1 MIRAVLFDLD
11 GTLLDRRQSL
21 EQFIHDQ
28 YNRFASHLMNI
39 EKSEYC
45 SRFLELDNNGYT
57 WKDKVY
63 ATLLYEYNITTLTP
77 EQLLQ
82 DYITNFQHHCI
93 SFQNMHELL
102 QRLTQ
107 QNMKIGIITNGF
119 TDFQMNNL
127 RALNIHT
134 YTNTILVSEAEGIKK
149 PHPEIFERALK
160 KLDVKAT
167 ECLYVGDH
175 PENDV
180 LGSERVGIL
189 GVWKRD
195 SFWGDFE
202 HSRVVDDLLE
212 VLSFLE
218 VETKTRQ

>member
-11 GTLLDRRQSL
+11 GTLLDRHQSL
-21 EQFIHDQ
+21 GRFIHDQ
-28 YNRFASHLMNI
+28 YNRFSLHFTNI
-39 EKSEYC
+39 EQAEYC
-45 SRFLELDNNGYT
+45 SRFLELDTNGYT

-63 ATLLYEYNITTLTP
+63 ATLLCEYNITTLTP
-77 EQLLQ
+77 EQLLY

-93 SFQNMHELL
+93 PFPNMHELL

-107 QNMKIGIITNGF
+107 HNIKIGIITNGF

-134 YTNTILVSEAEGIKK
+134 YTNIILVSEAEGIKK
-149 PHPEIFERALK
+149 PHREIFERALQ
-160 KLDVKAT
+160 KLNVKAE

-180 LGSERVGIL
+180 LGSEQVGIL

-218 VETKTRQ
+218 VGIKTRQ

>member
-1 MIRAVLFDLD
+1 MIQAVLFDLD

-28 YNRFASHLMNI
+28 YNRFTPHLMNI
-39 EKSEYC
+39 EKSGYC

-63 ATLLYEYNITTLTP
+63 ATLLFEYNITTLTP
-77 EQLLQ
+77 EQLLH

-93 SFQNMHELL
+93 PFQNMHELL
-102 QRLTQ
+102 QHLTQ
-107 QNMKIGIITNGF
+107 QNIKIGIITNGF
-119 TDFQMNNL
+119 TDFQINNL

-149 PHPEIFERALK
+149 PHPEIFERALQ

-195 SFWGDFE
+195 SFWDDFE
-202 HSRVVDDLLE
+202 HPRIVNDLLE

-218 VETKTRQ
+218 VEMKTK

>member
-21 EQFIHDQ
+21 EQFLRDQ
-28 YNRFASHLMNI
+28 YNRFAFHLINI
-39 EKSEYC
+39 EKFEYC

-63 ATLLYEYNITTLTP
+63 STLLCEYNITTLTP
-77 EQLLQ
+77 EQLLH
-82 DYITNFQHHCI
+82 DYITNFRHHCI
-93 SFQNMHELL
+93 PFPNMHELL
-102 QRLTQ
+102 QQLKQ
-107 QNMKIGIITNGF
+107 LNIKIGIITNGF
-119 TDFQMNNL
+119 TEFQMSNL
-127 RALNIHT
+127 QALNIHT

-149 PHPEIFERALK
+149 PHPEIFKRALQ
-160 KLDVKAT
+160 KLNVKAE

-175 PENDV
+175 PENDA
-180 LGSERVGIL
+180 LGSEQVGIL

-195 SFWGDFE
+195 LFWGDFE
-202 HSRVVDDLLE
+202 HSRVIDDLLD

-218 VETKTRQ
+218 VEIKTR

>member
-202 HSRVVDDLLE
+202 HSRVVDDLLG

>member
-11 GTLLDRRQSL
+11 GTLLDRHQSL
-21 EQFIHDQ
+21 EQFIRDQ
-28 YNRFASHLMNI
+28 YNRFAFHLINI
-39 EKSEYC
+39 EKAEYC

-57 WKDKVY
+57 WKDQVY
-63 ATLLYEYNITTLTP
+63 ATLLCEYNITTLTQ
-77 EQLLQ
+77 EQLLH

-93 SFQNMHELL
+93 PFPNMHELL
-102 QRLTQ
+102 QQLTQ
-107 QNMKIGIITNGF
+107 QNIKIGIITNGF

-134 YTNTILVSEAEGIKK
+134 YTNTILVSEAEGIRK
-149 PHPEIFERALK
+149 PHPEIFERALQN
-160 KLDVKAT
+160 LNVKAE
-167 ECLYVGDH
+167 ECIYVGDH

-180 LGSERVGIL
+180 LGAKNVGIR

-195 SFWGDFE
+195 LFWGDFE

-218 VETKTRQ
+218 VENSP

>member
-1 MIRAVLFDLD
+1 MIQAVLFDLD
-11 GTLLDRRQSL
+11 GTLLERRQSL

-28 YNRFASHLMNI
+28 YNRFTPHLMNI

-63 ATLLYEYNITTLTP
+63 ATLLCQYNITTLTP
-77 EQLLQ
+77 EQLLH

-93 SFQNMHELL
+93 PFQNMHELL

-107 QNMKIGIITNGF
+107 QNIKIGIITNGF
-119 TDFQMNNL
+119 TDFQINNL

-149 PHPEIFERALK
+149 PHPEIFDRALQ

-195 SFWGDFE
+195 SFWDDFE
-202 HSRVVDDLLE
+202 HPRVVNDLLE

-218 VETKTRQ
+218 VEMKTK

>member
-21 EQFIHDQ
+21 EQFIRDQ
-28 YNRFASHLMNI
+28 YNRFAFHLINI
-39 EKSEYC
+39 EKFEYC

-63 ATLLYEYNITTLTP
+63 STLLCEYNITTLTP
-77 EQLLQ
+77 EQLLH
-82 DYITNFQHHCI
+82 DYITNFRHHCI
-93 SFQNMHELL
+93 PFPNMHELL
-102 QRLTQ
+102 QQLKQ
-107 QNMKIGIITNGF
+107 LNIKIGIITNGF
-119 TDFQMNNL
+119 TEFQMSNL
-127 RALNIHT
+127 QALNIHT

-149 PHPEIFERALK
+149 PHPEIFKRALQ
-160 KLDVKAT
+160 KLNVKAE

-175 PENDV
+175 PENDA
-180 LGSERVGIL
+180 LGSEQVGIL

-195 SFWGDFE
+195 LFWGDFE
-202 HSRVVDDLLE
+202 HSRVIDDLLD

-218 VETKTRQ
+218 VEIKTR

>member
-63 ATLLYEYNITTLTP
+63 ATLLSEYNITTLTQ
-77 EQLLQ
+77 EQLLH

-93 SFQNMHELL
+93 PFQNMHELL

-107 QNMKIGIITNGF
+107 QNIKIGIITNGF
-119 TDFQMNNL
+119 TDFQINNL

-160 KLDVKAT
+160 KARCEGRRMSLRW
-167 ECLYVGDH
+167 
-175 PENDV
+175 
-180 LGSERVGIL
+180 GS
-189 GVWKRD
+189 
-195 SFWGDFE
+195 S
-202 HSRVVDDLLE
+202 
-212 VLSFLE
+212 
-218 VETKTRQ
+218 

>member
-1 MIRAVLFDLD
+1 MIRAILFDLD

-21 EQFIHDQ
+21 EQFIRDQ
-28 YNRFASHLMNI
+28 YNRFAFHLINI
-39 EKSEYC
+39 EKFEYC

-63 ATLLYEYNITTLTP
+63 STLLCEYNITTLTQ
-77 EQLLQ
+77 EQLLH

-102 QRLTQ
+102 QQLTQ
-107 QNMKIGIITNGF
+107 QNIKIGIITNGF

-149 PHPEIFERALK
+149 PHPEIFERALQ
-160 KLDVKAT
+160 KLNVKAE

-180 LGSERVGIL
+180 LGSEQVGIL

-195 SFWGDFE
+195 LFWGDFE
-202 HSRVVDDLLE
+202 HPRVVDDLLE

-218 VETKTRQ
+218 VEIKKT

>member
-1 MIRAVLFDLD
+1 MIQAVLFDLD

-45 SRFLELDNNGYT
+45 SRFLALDNNGYT

-63 ATLLYEYNITTLTP
+63 ATLLCEYNITTLTP
-77 EQLLQ
+77 EQLLH

-93 SFQNMHELL
+93 PFQNMHELL

-107 QNMKIGIITNGF
+107 QNIKIGIITNGF

-127 RALNIHT
+127 RALHIHT
-134 YTNTILVSEAEGIKK
+134 YTNKILVSEAEGIKK
-149 PHPEIFERALK
+149 PHPDIFKRALQ
-160 KLDVKAT
+160 KLGVKAE

-180 LGSERVGIL
+180 LGSEQVGIL

-195 SFWGDFE
+195 SF
-202 HSRVVDDLLE
+202 
-212 VLSFLE
+212 
-218 VETKTRQ
+218 

>member
-1 MIRAVLFDLD
+1 MIQAVLFDLD

-21 EQFIHDQ
+21 KQFIHDQ

-39 EKSEYC
+39 EQSEYC

-63 ATLLYEYNITTLTP
+63 ATLLCEYNITTLTP
-77 EQLLQ
+77 EQLLH

-93 SFQNMHELL
+93 PFQNMHELL

-107 QNMKIGIITNGF
+107 QNIKIGIITNGF
-119 TDFQMNNL
+119 TDFQINNL

-149 PHPEIFERALK
+149 PHPEIFERALQ
-160 KLDVKAT
+160 KLDIKAS

-202 HSRVVDDLLE
+202 HPRVVNDLLE

-218 VETKTRQ
+218 VEMKTK

>member
-21 EQFIHDQ
+21 EQFIYDQ
-28 YNRFASHLMNI
+28 YNRFASYLINI

-45 SRFLELDNNGYT
+45 SRFLALDNNGYT

-63 ATLLYEYNITTLTP
+63 ATLLSEYNITTLTS
-77 EQLLQ
+77 EQLLH
-82 DYITNFQHHCI
+82 DYITNFQNHCI
-93 SFQNMHELL
+93 PFKNMHELL

-107 QNMKIGIITNGF
+107 QNIKIGIITNGF

-160 KLDVKAT
+160 KLDVKAE

-180 LGSERVGIL
+180 LGSEQVGIL

-195 SFWGDFE
+195 SFRGDFE
-202 HSRVVDDLLE
+202 HSRVVGDLLE

-218 VETKTRQ
+218 VETKTKK

>member
-28 YNRFASHLMNI
+28 YNRFAPHLMNV
-39 EKSEYC
+39 EKAEYC

-63 ATLLYEYNITTLTP
+63 ATLICEYNITTLTVD
-77 EQLLQ
+77 QLLH

-93 SFQNMHELL
+93 PFPNMHKLL
-102 QRLTQ
+102 QQLKQ
-107 QNMKIGIITNGF
+107 QNIKIGIITNGF
-119 TDFQMNNL
+119 TAFQINNL

-149 PHPEIFERALK
+149 PHPEIFKRALQ
-160 KLDVKAT
+160 KLNVKAE

-180 LGSERVGIL
+180 LGSENVGIR
-189 GVWKRD
+189 GVWKKD
-195 SFWGDFE
+195 SFWGDFK
-202 HSRVVDDLLE
+202 HSHVVDDLLE
-212 VLSFLE
+212 VLAFLE
-218 VETKTRQ
+218 AEVKTIS

>member
-21 EQFIHDQ
+21 EQFIRDQ
-28 YNRFASHLMNI
+28 YNRFAFHLINI
-39 EKSEYC
+39 EKFEYC

-63 ATLLYEYNITTLTP
+63 STLLCKYNITTLTP
-77 EQLLQ
+77 EQLLH
-82 DYITNFQHHCI
+82 DYITNFRHHCI
-93 SFQNMHELL
+93 PFPNMHELL
-102 QRLTQ
+102 QQLKQ
-107 QNMKIGIITNGF
+107 LNIKIGIITNGF
-119 TDFQMNNL
+119 TEFQMSNL
-127 RALNIHT
+127 QALNIHT

-149 PHPEIFERALK
+149 PHPEIFKRALQ
-160 KLDVKAT
+160 KLNVKAE

-175 PENDV
+175 PENDA
-180 LGSERVGIL
+180 LGSEQVGIL

-195 SFWGDFE
+195 LFWGDFE
-202 HSRVVDDLLE
+202 HSRVIDDLLD

-218 VETKTRQ
+218 VEIKTR

>member
-63 ATLLYEYNITTLTP
+63 ATLLCEYNITTLTP
-77 EQLLQ
+77 EQLLH

-93 SFQNMHELL
+93 PFQNMHELL

-107 QNMKIGIITNGF
+107 QNIKIGIITNGF
-119 TDFQMNNL
+119 TDFQINNL

-149 PHPEIFERALK
+149 SHPEIFERALQ

-180 LGSERVGIL
+180 LGSERVGIV

-195 SFWGDFE
+195 SFWDDFE
-202 HSRVVDDLLE
+202 HPRIVNDLLE

-218 VETKTRQ
+218 VKMKTI

>member
-11 GTLLDRRQSL
+11 GTLLYRRQSL

-28 YNRFASHLMNI
+28 YNRFSSHLMSI
-39 EKSEYC
+39 EKTEYC

-63 ATLLYEYNITTLTP
+63 ATLLCEYNITTLTP
-77 EQLLQ
+77 EQLLH

-93 SFQNMHELL
+93 PFQNMHELL

-107 QNMKIGIITNGF
+107 HNIEIGIITNGF

-149 PHPEIFERALK
+149 PHPEIFELALQ
-160 KLDVKAT
+160 KLDVKAA

-180 LGSERVGIL
+180 LSSERVGIL

-195 SFWGDFE
+195 LFLGDFE
-202 HSRVVDDLLE
+202 HPRTVNDLLE
-212 VLSFLE
+212 VLSF
-218 VETKTRQ
+218 VEIELKIK

>member
-28 YNRFASHLMNI
+28 YNRFSSHLMSI

-63 ATLLYEYNITTLTP
+63 ATLLYEYSITTLTQ
-77 EQLLQ
+77 EQLLH

-93 SFQNMHELL
+93 PFHNMHELL
-102 QRLTQ
+102 HCLTQ
-107 QNMKIGIITNGF
+107 QNIKIGIITNGF

-149 PHPEIFERALK
+149 PHPEIFERALQ

-195 SFWGDFE
+195 SFWDDFE
-202 HSRVVDDLLE
+202 HPRVVNDLLE

-218 VETKTRQ
+218 IAMKTK

>member
-1 MIRAVLFDLD
+1 MIRAVFFDLD

-28 YNRFASHLMNI
+28 YNRFSSHLMSI
-39 EKSEYC
+39 EKTEYC

-63 ATLLYEYNITTLTP
+63 ATLLCEYNITTLTQ
-77 EQLLQ
+77 EQLLH

-93 SFQNMHELL
+93 PFQNMHELL

-107 QNMKIGIITNGF
+107 QNIEIGIITNGF

-149 PHPEIFERALK
+149 PHPEIFELALQ
-160 KLDVKAT
+160 KLDVKAA

-195 SFWGDFE
+195 LFLGDFE
-202 HSRVVDDLLE
+202 HPRTVNDLLE
-212 VLSFLE
+212 VLSF
-218 VETKTRQ
+218 VEIELKIK

>member
-1 MIRAVLFDLD
+1 
-11 GTLLDRRQSL
+11 
-21 EQFIHDQ
+21 
-28 YNRFASHLMNI
+28 
-39 EKSEYC
+39 
-45 SRFLELDNNGYT
+45 
-57 WKDKVY
+57 
-63 ATLLYEYNITTLTP
+63 
-77 EQLLQ
+77 
-82 DYITNFQHHCI
+82 
-93 SFQNMHELL
+93 MHELL

-107 QNMKIGIITNGF
+107 QNIKIGIITNGF

-134 YTNTILVSEAEGIKK
+134 YTNMILVSEAEGIKK

-160 KLDVKAT
+160 KLDVKAE

-180 LGSERVGIL
+180 LGSEQVGIL

-212 VLSFLE
+212 VLSF
-218 VETKTRQ
+218 

>member
-11 GTLLDRRQSL
+11 GTLLDRHQSL

-28 YNRFASHLMNI
+28 YNRFTSHLMNI

-57 WKDKVY
+57 WKDKVS
-63 ATLLYEYNITTLTP
+63 EYNITTLTQ
-77 EQLLQ
+77 EQLLH

-93 SFQNMHELL
+93 PFKNMHELL
-102 QRLTQ
+102 RRLTQ
-107 QNMKIGIITNGF
+107 QNIKIGIITNGF

-160 KLDVKAT
+160 KLDVKAE

-180 LGSERVGIL
+180 LGSEQVGIL

-212 VLSFLE
+212 VLSLLE
-218 VETKTRQ
+218 IETKTRQ

>member
-1 MIRAVLFDLD
+1 MIRAILFDLD

-28 YNRFASHLMNI
+28 YNRFAFHLINI

-63 ATLLYEYNITTLTP
+63 STLLCEYNITTLTQ
-77 EQLLQ
+77 EQLLH

-93 SFQNMHELL
+93 PFQNMHELL
-102 QRLTQ
+102 QQLKQR
-107 QNMKIGIITNGF
+107 NIKIGIITNGF
-119 TDFQMNNL
+119 TKFQMSNL

-134 YTNTILVSEAEGIKK
+134 YTSTILVSEAEGIKK
-149 PHPEIFERALK
+149 PHPEIFERALQ
-160 KLDVKAT
+160 KLNVKAE
-167 ECLYVGDH
+167 ECIYVGDH

-180 LGSERVGIL
+180 IGAEQIGIL

-195 SFWGDFE
+195 LFWDDFE

-218 VETKTRQ
+218 VEVKTIQ

>member
-1 MIRAVLFDLD
+1 MIQAVLFDLD

-28 YNRFASHLMNI
+28 YNRFTPHLMNI
-39 EKSEYC
+39 EKSGYC

-63 ATLLYEYNITTLTP
+63 ATLLCEYNITTLTP
-77 EQLLQ
+77 EQLLH

-93 SFQNMHELL
+93 PFQNMHELL

-107 QNMKIGIITNGF
+107 QNIKIGIITNGF
-119 TDFQMNNL
+119 TDFQINNL

-149 PHPEIFERALK
+149 PHPEIFERALQ

-195 SFWGDFE
+195 SLWDDFE
-202 HSRVVDDLLE
+202 HPRVVNDLLE

-218 VETKTRQ
+218 VEMKTK

>member
-1 MIRAVLFDLD
+1 MIQAVLFDLD

-63 ATLLYEYNITTLTP
+63 ATLLCEYNITTLTP
-77 EQLLQ
+77 EQLLY

-93 SFQNMHELL
+93 PFQNMHELL
-102 QRLTQ
+102 QRLTE
-107 QNMKIGIITNGF
+107 QNIKIGIITNGF

-160 KLDVKAT
+160 KLDVKAI

-180 LGSERVGIL
+180 LGSEQVGIL

-202 HSRVVDDLLE
+202 HSRMVNDLLE

-218 VETKTRQ
+218 VEMKTK

>member
-1 MIRAVLFDLD
+1 MIRAILFDLD
-11 GTLLDRRQSL
+11 GTLLDRPQSL

-39 EKSEYC
+39 EKSDYC

-63 ATLLYEYNITTLTP
+63 ATLLCEYNITTLTP
-77 EQLLQ
+77 EQLLH

-93 SFQNMHELL
+93 PFQNMHELL

-107 QNMKIGIITNGF
+107 QNIKIGIITNGF

-149 PHPEIFERALK
+149 PHPEIFERALQ
-160 KLDVKAT
+160 KLDVKAA

-195 SFWGDFE
+195 LFWSDFE
-202 HSRVVDDLLE
+202 HPRVVNDLLE
-212 VLSFLE
+212 VLSF
-218 VETKTRQ
+218 VEIELKTK